1 LKLSEHISE
10 LLNKMST
17 ISLNEMESV
26 KLMNRMDS
34 KYLFHLNTLPKILAA
49 CNKNYSVVSIHN
61 KNYSTYQTLYYDTFD
76 FSLYNQHH
84 SGKLN
89 RYKIRKRTYIE
100 SELSFLEIKFNSNKG
115 RTTKTRIELPNGVLN
130 ETALEFI
137 KQETAIDPASLKPSV
152 QIDYNRITLVN
163 KNYSE
168 RITIDINLT
177 ISKNTTKRT
186 FTNLVIAEV
195 KQDKL
200 DNSVFTQLM
209 QEYRIKVGGMSK
221 YCFGVSN
228 LVEDVKKN
236 NFKENNQRIIKLIQ
250 Q

>member
-1 LKLSEHISE
+1 MKLSEHISD
-10 LLNKMST
+10 LINNMNT

-26 KLMNRMDS
+26 KLMNRIDS
-34 KYLFHLNTLPKILAA
+34 KYLFHIHTLPKVLAA
-49 CNKNYSVVSIHN
+49 CNNSYYVVTIKN
-61 KNYSTYQTLYYDTFD
+61 KNYSTYQTLYYDTSD

-89 RYKIRKRTYIE
+89 RYKIRKRTYVE
-100 SELSFLEIKFNSNKG
+100 SNLNFLEIKFKNNKG
-115 RTTKTRIELPNGVLN
+115 RTTKTRMELPEGILN
-130 ETALEFI
+130 DAALQFI
-137 KQETAIDPASLKPSV
+137 QQETSIDPTLLKKSV

-163 KNYSE
+163 KNYPE
-168 RITIDINLT
+168 RVTIDVNLT

-186 FTNLVIAEV
+186 FANLVIAEV

-209 QEYRIKVGGMSK
+209 QEYRIKEGGMSK

-236 NFKENNQRIIKLIQ
+236 NFKENNQKIIKLIQ
-250 Q
+250 P